1 MYGMPALDD
10 PLGTIPVELGGLPS
24 AGSAAPEHAAP
35 PLHMV
40 QVQRGDLPT
49 SSAPL
54 CLVCDPPDDD
64 KAAAVV
70 AEAVA
75 AGQVAVCTEQWLQG
89 VRLDADGQQWL
100 CWVERL
106 Y

>member
-54 CLVCDPPDDD
+54 CL
-64 KAAAVV
+64 
-70 AEAVA
+70 
-75 AGQVAVCTEQWLQG
+75 
-89 VRLDADGQQWL
+89 
-100 CWVERL
+100 
-106 Y
+106 